1 MRCACLLPCRECW
14 FADPLH
20 FHLLHAANRTLALQ
34 HGKAK
39 QLRIVRAVPSDPDAV
54 KEEGAGAGAGAVTP
68 AQQQSVVGVRILEE
82 AVNNIVEALRQ
93 WQEQQSQA
101 LQATG
106 GAKVGP
112 SQPLA
117 LPDV

>member
-1 MRCACLLPCRECW
+1 M
-14 FADPLH
+14 
-20 FHLLHAANRTLALQ
+20 Q

-82 AVNNIVEALRQ
+82 AVNSIVEALRQ